1 MAGKT
6 RLCVETFREIVRKL
20 GIDRERIAVA
30 VSGGRDSMGLAVLAQ
45 KTMKNVVAMTVDH
58 KLRPASEVEVTFVE
72 TVMSRMQ
79 VEHCLLKCSW
89 PHGVPNNKNLQQKAR
104 EQRYKLLAFE
114 CARQGIKHLFLA
126 HHLNDQ
132 IETFI
137 QRLGRSSGIDG
148 LSSMKMVTQWQSN
161 LPLLLIRPLLSF
173 TRDDLTNFCQGNG
186 IPWLDD
192 PSNENREFLRVAIR
206 SSLTSAFSINKLT
219 IQDLS
224 LLMEMF
230 TDANRRANCEVFNV
244 ITDQVHVKSA
254 FGYAE
259 VDITSISSLPV
270 TTLNRLLTQLVKFSS
285 GFPYPPSLKSIHKL
299 LTSPIRGRPTQLVTQ
314 AIGGCLAFPLK
325 RKHGNTS
332 TLVVCRQ
339 PPERGV
345 ERREK
350 VTVGSPLWWDGR
362 FMIFGRYN
370 CSNHGP
376 VSQQQLLP
384 TGCDQFYVRCMRKAD
399 FELLK
404 WDESAQK
411 AL

>member
-1 MAGKT
+1 
-6 RLCVETFREIVRKL
+6 V
-20 GIDRERIAVA
+20 
-30 VSGGRDSMGLAVLAQ
+30 
-45 KTMKNVVAMTVDH
+45 
-58 KLRPASEVEVTFVE
+58 
-72 TVMSRMQ
+72 
-79 VEHCLLKCSW
+79 
-89 PHGVPNNKNLQQKAR
+89 
-104 EQRYKLLAFE
+104 Y
-114 CARQGIKHLFLA
+114 LFP
-126 HHLNDQ
+126 Q
-132 IETFI
+132 
-137 QRLGRSSGIDG
+137 
-148 LSSMKMVTQWQSN
+148 
-161 LPLLLIRPLLSF
+161 
-173 TRDDLTNFCQGNG
+173 DDLTNFCQGNG

-411 AL
+411 ALKSIPVFCQLSLPVICDRHSNVVVSIPHVGYMMGSPNVLWNVDPCPRHPLPLPLEDQSSCI